1 MIWPRISKRGSIFP
15 YFFVCDQSRALI
27 QIIKEILCYYLVE
40 PEIRR

>member
-1 MIWPRISKRGSIFP
+1 MIWPWISKRGSVFLYIV
-15 YFFVCDQSRALI
+15 VCDQSRALI